1 MLFFPLRAC
10 QHFFLRREREK
21 ERERG
26 AEWGRGC
33 PLSGGIEG
41 EGVRGSAGCDAH
53 WPSPGHFPAIKEA
66 VSGSRESTHR
76 ALHERRKG
84 HQIRTYVCEQE
95 PLPHA
100 SCLPKPIWT
109 ERNRSSVMRL
119 TQTLGLQGRSS
130 GRQSSSS
137 SLSLEHT
144 GGFKLL

>member
-10 QHFFLRREREK
+10 QHFFLRQER

-33 PLSGGIEG
+33 PLSGIEG

-53 WPSPGHFPAIKEA
+53 WPSPGNLPAIREA
-66 VSGSRESTHR
+66 VSSSRESTHR
-76 ALHERRKG
+76 ALHGRQKG
-84 HQIRTYVCEQE
+84 HQIRTHVCEQE

-109 ERNRSSVMRL
+109 GRNRSSVMRL

-130 GRQSSSS
+130 GCQSSSS